1 MSTRTP
7 ARRRGPDPWPP
18 HSSGDPDRYSPG
30 GDRDPQAAGPADA
43 PPWAEYD
50 ADRTDSGSAL
60 LTGTLDRNP
69 SVWTADT
76 DPGST
81 LLADDL
87 DHGLPVRTGDLGR
100 GPAGRN
106 SDLTRGLEVRIAD
119 IPPRSRRRGRQS
131 PPSRPRRGGGLP
143 PRSPGGDADLPP
155 RRPRRARYLAAL
167 LLLLPLAGAGS
178 YYLVSANSPAAPTA
192 SGTLTDRS
200 APAACA
206 PAAPQAA
213 AGSTASAALAGAVG
227 PAVQAAQAAAPCA
240 GQPFGAVT
248 ARPSV
253 PRFLHPTPSR
263 AHSRHSGGPSSSP
276 SSSAPSSSSPSSSS
290 PSSSTPPSSSAPSS
304 PGRSSSPTSSPPSA
318 SSSPS
323 ASSPAGATSSD
334 AAAQVL
340 ALINQARASAGLAP
354 LTVTAGLD
362 SSAST
367 HNATMA
373 SGCGLSHQCP
383 GEADLGARETAA
395 GVHWTA
401 AGENIGEGGPVANST
416 SAIAQMA
423 VGLTQ
428 SMLNEQ
434 PPNDGHRL
442 NILSTSFTHIGI
454 AVFRDSSGTVWLTQD
469 FSN

>member
-30 GDRDPQAAGPADA
+30 GDHDPQAAGPADV

-87 DHGLPVRTGDLGR
+87 DHGSPVRTGDLGR

-143 PRSPGGDADLPP
+143 PRSPGGDGDLPP

-178 YYLVSANSPAAPTA
+178 YYLVSANNPAAPTA
-192 SGTLTDRS
+192 SGTLTDRP
-200 APAACA
+200 APASCA

-213 AGSTASAALAGAVG
+213 AESTASAALAGAVG